1 MLMRR
6 QYGFTLIELMV
17 AFAIMALVVSLVPT
31 AFERMRESA
40 QYRDTLR
47 TMQADMRKARRQAL
61 LTGQE
66 TRFTV
71 DLRQRTFGV
80 QGDAQHFV
88 PAVLDVRATVAG
100 TELGVAGAASI
111 RFLPRGGATGGSV
124 DLLRSSG
131 SGARLRVDWLSGL
144 VSQEA
149 IGQ

>member
-1 MLMRR
+1 MRR
-6 QYGFTLIELMV
+6 QHGFTLVELLV
-17 AFAIMALVVSLVPT
+17 VFAIMALVVSITPT

-47 TMQADMRKARRQAL
+47 TMQADMRTARRQAL

-80 QGDAQHFV
+80 QGNVQRPV
-88 PAVLDVRATVAG
+88 PSALDVRATVAG
-100 TELGVAGAASI
+100 VELDATGAASI

-124 DLLRSSG
+124 DVLRSSG
-131 SGARLRVDWLSGL
+131 TGVRLRVDWLSGL